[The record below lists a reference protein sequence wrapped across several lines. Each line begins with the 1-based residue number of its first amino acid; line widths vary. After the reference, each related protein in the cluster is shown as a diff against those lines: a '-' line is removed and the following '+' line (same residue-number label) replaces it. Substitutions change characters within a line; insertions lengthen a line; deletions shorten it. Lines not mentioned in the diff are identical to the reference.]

1 MLKHKEKLN
10 KHRVKIIALISFFI
24 GFSQAVSM
32 YILSTFFEKIVG
44 ASMVGYFYA
53 GAYAVFLIIL
63 LNLHKLVRKFGRYSV
78 FSLACLF
85 EILALSALIF
95 FGISN
100 LSAYLAASFI
110 IFSMLS
116 FVVLD
121 IILEANS
128 KDEFSGRIRGMYL
141 TIYNFGLL
149 FGPFVSTRVL
159 NKFDFNGIF
168 ILVFILVV
176 LILII
181 FLSTVGQV
189 KHFHQKRLK
198 VIDLLRH
205 AWKKKNIIRIY
216 YVSFILEVFYA
227 LTIIY
232 MPIYLREIVGLSWSE
247 IGTAFTFMLI
257 PFVLLQYPVGVLAD
271 KKYGEKE
278 FLFFSLTVMVIST
291 GVIYFFVSESIF
303 YWSIILFT
311 TRIGAAMIEILR
323 DSYFYK
329 QIDGDDVD
337 LIDFFRTA
345 MPVGYIFAAILS
357 SILLIF
363 FPIKIVFLVI
373 VIVAISGFYPVFRLK
388 DSR

>member
-10 KHRVKIIALISFFI
+10 KYRVKIIAWVAFFI

-32 YILSTFFEKIVG
+32 YVLSTFFEEIVG
-44 ASMVGYFYA
+44 ANMVGYFYA
-53 GAYAVFLIIL
+53 GAYTVFLIIL
-63 LNLHKLVRKFGRYSV
+63 LNLHKLVKRFGKYCV

-85 EILALSALIF
+85 EALALCLLIF
-95 FGISN
+95 LGVSD

-121 IILEANS
+121 IILESYS
-128 KDEFSGRIRGMYL
+128 KDEYSGRIRGMYL
-141 TIYNFGLL
+141 TIYNSGLL
-149 FGPFVSTRVL
+149 FGPVVSTWLLSR
-159 NKFDFNGIF
+159 FDFKGVFLLVFFLVIL
-168 ILVFILVV
+168 ILV
-176 LILII
+176 I
-181 FLSTVGQV
+181 FLITADKF
-189 KHFHQKRLK
+189 KHDYRRRLK
-198 VIDLLRH
+198 VIDVLKKS
-205 AWKKKNIIRIY
+205 WKKKNIIRIY

-232 MPIYLREIVGLSWSE
+232 MPIYLREIIGLSWGE
-247 IGTAFTFMLI
+247 IGRVFTFMLI
-257 PFVLLQYPVGVLAD
+257 PFVLLQYPVGVMAD
-271 KKYGEKE
+271 KRYGEKE
-278 FLFFSLTVMVIST
+278 FLFFSLTIMAIST
-291 GVIYFFVSESIF
+291 GLIYFFVSESIL
-303 YWSIILFT
+303 YWSIILFA
-311 TRIGAAMIEILR
+311 TRIGAALIEILR

-329 QIDGDDVD
+329 QVDGQDVD

-363 FPIKIVFLVI
+363 FPIKIVFLLI
-373 VIVAISGFYPVFRLK
+373 VVVAISGFYPVYKLK